1 MSLSAK
7 LVALVEATEELMP
20 YTTNTNCA
28 ASLHVRRKK
37 KSARP
42 SMNIQ
47 CELLTTL
54 ERALLRI
61 WAWCLVCA
69 SRYAAEL
76 DTSGV
81 GH

>member
-20 YTTNTNCA
+20 CTANTNRA

-47 CELLTTL
+47 CEILTTL
-54 ERALLRI
+54 ERALLEDLGMVPRLRFKVR
-61 WAWCLVCA
+61 C
-69 SRYAAEL
+69 R
-76 DTSGV
+76 T
-81 GH
+81 